1 MASSLDSLTSWHSD
15 WSGLR
20 VVVVGLDAT
29 GFAVVDT
36 LVELGAEVLAVAPD
50 AKSDV
55 VRIAEVIGA
64 GVHVSG
70 DVLSRVQAALGHTA
84 DLAIVSPD
92 VSSDDPVAGA
102 LLGAGVP
109 VWSDVDFAW
118 RVRDKN
124 DVVAQWILVVGET
137 DGPRIADLAA
147 RILVADGR
155 SARHVGLE
163 SAPLLDALRDP
174 EPYTTLIIVAGS
186 TGVGWWQRYPEALRR
201 PALTVSLGD
210 AGVTPSVTPSG
221 VRFDATTTACVY
233 RRSVGPTEDMVK
245 DADVLEGARAIGIG
259 LDSPGMSDLGLVE
272 GILCDRAFLEDREHQ
287 ALEIS
292 TTEELEEAGW
302 VIPDDL
308 PTILAAVA
316 IARSYDVSP
325 ALIAGVVTLP

>member
-1 MASSLDSLTSWHSD
+1 MASSLDLLTSWHSD

-124 DVVAQWILVVGET
+124 DVVAQWILVVG
-137 DGPRIADLAA
+137 
-147 RILVADGR
+147 
-155 SARHVGLE
+155 
-163 SAPLLDALRDP
+163 
-174 EPYTTLIIVAGS
+174 
-186 TGVGWWQRYPEALRR
+186 
-201 PALTVSLGD
+201 
-210 AGVTPSVTPSG
+210 
-221 VRFDATTTACVY
+221 
-233 RRSVGPTEDMVK
+233 
-245 DADVLEGARAIGIG
+245 
-259 LDSPGMSDLGLVE
+259 
-272 GILCDRAFLEDREHQ
+272 
-287 ALEIS
+287 
-292 TTEELEEAGW
+292 
-302 VIPDDL
+302 
-308 PTILAAVA
+308 
-316 IARSYDVSP
+316 
-325 ALIAGVVTLP
+325 